1 MSHSQ
6 HFSVWRVPPEG
17 DVPMPAKL
25 GIFFLGL
32 SVGGAT
38 FLVAGFAFS
47 LMIPQLQYGTLEA
60 RVARVVA
67 EANQVSIRAKDP
79 PVMVNAERY
88 ELVSNTP

>member
-47 LMIPQLQYGTLEA
+47 LMIAQLQYGTLEA
-60 RVARVVA
+60 RVAGAMA
-67 EANQVSIRAKDP
+67 EANQVSIRAKDA
-79 PVMVNAERY
+79 PVMLNADRY
-88 ELVSNTP
+88 ALVSNTP